1 MSYPSV
7 AGINARDMVPEEQED
22 TLWCAFNTD
31 LPLGVKFLTEQAARV
46 KSTGKRDL
54 ISEDPN
60 SPLGKQIIRLIG
72 TDIARGIVEK
82 RLGTSFGLYNC
93 CISVCAPDKA
103 SLDMTALEQLEF
115 QNGVRGSAD
124 C

>member
-7 AGINARDMVPEEQED
+7 AGINARDMVPQEQED

-31 LPLGVKFLTEQAARV
+31 LPLGIAFLTNQAEKV
-46 KSTGKRDL
+46 KTTGERDL

-60 SPLGKQIIRLIG
+60 SPLGKQIIRLVG
-72 TDIARGIVEK
+72 TDIARGIVER
-82 RLGTSFGLYNC
+82 RLGVAFGLYNC
-93 CISVCAPDKA
+93 CISVCAPDE
-103 SLDMTALEQLEF
+103 SELNMTMLEQIEF
-115 QNGVRGSAD
+115 QNGARGSAD